1 MNSWLVLLTVQQLL
15 LLRGKQ
21 LLGIMCYRFSPNE
34 IASGKFTW
42 IHGTKEFPLTVREVI
57 LWVNKNPK
65 RVNQSRESET
75 CQTVGIT
82 STTSCVY
89 LGGFLAQGLG
99 KSKPR
104 ASLPRQGAL
113 APFAS
118 YLIKTKYSVPFNQ

>member
-42 IHGTKEFPLTVREVI
+42 IHGTKGFPLTVPEVI

-65 RVNQSRESET
+65 RVNQSRESEM

-104 ASLPRQGAL
+104 ASLPRQGEL
-113 APFAS
+113 GG
-118 YLIKTKYSVPFNQ
+118 KQKD